1 MSDTAL
7 CVIDVR
13 PAVNSTQ
20 PNSFLPQAG
29 SVVARL
35 PVGDTEVFGALVV
48 ALETLPVAG
57 QVLAPGLAEGLV
69 AAASEAVG
77 AALAVLLVA
86 AVEAAEGGAVADPP
100 RNIEET
106 IIIMLSLV

>member
-1 MSDTAL
+1 M
-7 CVIDVR
+7 
-13 PAVNSTQ
+13 
-20 PNSFLPQAG
+20 
-29 SVVARL
+29 
-35 PVGDTEVFGALVV
+35 GDAEVFGALVV

-69 AAASEAVG
+69 AAAAEAVG

-100 RNIEET
+100 GNEKVVLI
-106 IIIMLSLV
+106 